1 MPWSVEPLRYGRSWT
16 VAPDP
21 EPLRARWAALL
32 AAEGDAARETLF
44 RPTRARGLHTPVT
57 QLPGHRDAATVR
69 LAHEYGPCPD
79 PVPVL
84 HGAFDRQWLIPDH
97 RLIDAARPELWRV
110 LDDRQIFAVEQ
121 ARVADAPGPALVF
134 SALLPDGRSPAG
146 RAGRIRP
153 LYRRPGGRDPNLAP
167 GLTGL
172 LGGLLGLPVG
182 AEDVLAW
189 IAVATRRGRR
199 GLEVVLPPDPESWH
213 AGVALGR
220 TSLWLHTRGAR
231 CADPATGRPAGRPRL
246 PGGRR
251 PYVRSAL
258 PAAPPPGALG
268 YHAADRTLR
277 IGEGAVG
284 PVPPQAWEFHASGVR
299 VLEAWYERRT
309 AVATAGTLEAA
320 APTRWSRATTGEL
333 LELVSVLAL
342 LSQWRAERRGLA
354 ERVAETVRGPSV
366 TAGILRGAGVLPVPR
381 SARRPAS
388 VLDHHEE
395 GPDGQFTLV

>member
-172 LGGLLGLPVG
+172 LGGLFGLPVG

-199 GLEVVLPPDPESWH
+199 GLEVVLPRDPESWH
-213 AGVALGR
+213 AGVSLGR
-220 TSLWLHTRGAR
+220 TSLWLHTRGSR
-231 CADPATGRPAGRPRL
+231 CVDPEAGRPPGRPRL

-258 PAAPPPGALG
+258 PAAPPPGALD
-268 YHAADRTLR
+268 YHAAERTLR
-277 IGEGAVG
+277 IGEGTVG
-284 PVPPQAWEFHASGVR
+284 PVPPQAWEFRAGGVR

-309 AVATAGTLEAA
+309 AVAVAGTLEAA
-320 APTRWSRATTGEL
+320 APARWSRATTAEL

-354 ERVAETVRGPSV
+354 EQVAETVRVPSV
-366 TAGILRGAGVLPVPR
+366 TTGILRGAGVLPVPR
-381 SARRPAS
+381 SYRRPAS